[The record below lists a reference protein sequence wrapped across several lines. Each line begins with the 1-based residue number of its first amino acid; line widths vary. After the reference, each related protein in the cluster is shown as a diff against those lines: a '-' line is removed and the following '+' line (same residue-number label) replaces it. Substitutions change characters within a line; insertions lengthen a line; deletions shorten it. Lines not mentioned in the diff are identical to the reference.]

1 MFRALYCFLRAPRGA
16 VSWGCPPP
24 PVPVSTA
31 AAAEAAAVAPEVAAR
46 RLLIDEETEGV
57 ADWATA
63 VDGADD
69 AKAPVPAD
77 AAA

>member
-24 PVPVSTA
+24 PDPVSTA

-46 RLLIDEETEGV
+46 RLLRDEETEGV

>member
-1 MFRALYCFLRAPRGA
+1 MFRALYCFLRAPREA

-24 PVPVSTA
+24 PDPVSTA

>member
-1 MFRALYCFLRAPRGA
+1 MGVLLFARCMFGDPHAGTGIGAPRA
-16 VSWGCPPP
+16 AP
-24 PVPVSTA
+24 TA

>member
-1 MFRALYCFLRAPRGA
+1 MFRALYCFLRAPRWA

-24 PVPVSTA
+24 PDPVSTA

>member
-16 VSWGCPPP
+16 VSWGWPPP
-24 PVPVSTA
+24 PDPVSTA

>member
-1 MFRALYCFLRAPRGA
+1 MPSTVSYVPRVGG
-16 VSWGCPPP
+16 VVGLSPPP
-24 PVPVSTA
+24 DPVSTA

>member
-24 PVPVSTA
+24 PDPVSTA

-46 RLLIDEETEGV
+46 RLLIDEETEGA

>member
-1 MFRALYCFLRAPRGA
+1 M
-16 VSWGCPPP
+16 SWGCPPP
-24 PVPVSTA
+24 PDPVSTA